1 MSKSLT
7 ILSQTEQYVAVDTDA
22 FKIDHEGY
30 IIVNTTATFDHNKA
44 IEFYVSFYFNLQD
57 KNRNT

>member
-1 MSKSLT
+1 
-7 ILSQTEQYVAVDTDA
+7 VDTDA

-44 IEFYVSFYFNLQD
+44 IEFYVSFIWQ
-57 KNRNT
+57 KKSRNKSKY